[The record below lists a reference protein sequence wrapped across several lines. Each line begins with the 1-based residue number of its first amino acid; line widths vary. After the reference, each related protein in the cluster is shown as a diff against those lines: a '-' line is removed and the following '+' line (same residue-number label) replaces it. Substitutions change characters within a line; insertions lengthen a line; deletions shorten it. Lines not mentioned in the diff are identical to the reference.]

1 MIQHS
6 TQCGFLPWKM
16 KALDFK
22 KKYLEVMKDKWRN
35 VASKLRKVVKVT
47 AKHKFVH
54 SLLYRDYKIIKTL
67 NNILYNILIKI
78 QCFPI

>member
-22 KKYLEVMKDKWRN
+22 KKYLKVMKDKWRN
-35 VASKLRKVVKVT
+35 VASELRKVVKE
-47 AKHKFVH
+47 
-54 SLLYRDYKIIKTL
+54 S
-67 NNILYNILIKI
+67 N
-78 QCFPI
+78 C